1 MFYFNKEKKYLHWAE
16 KDCLYKEVVVH
27 PALIRKQMELIYW
40 YVQMISSKTYHT

>member
-1 MFYFNKEKKYLHWAE
+1 MFYFNKEKNYLHWAE

-27 PALIRKQMELIYW
+27 PALISW